1 MNKTTDN
8 AYEPKETLVDMLTT
22 KIRNDI
28 ITNRLQPGQRIHVK
42 ELAAFYG
49 VSETPV
55 KLALNRMIAEGMI
68 ENFPRRGM
76 RIKSLDLEEAKDIFQ
91 IRLMMDLYYTST
103 VISAVK
109 CNKILR
115 AEFERNIEEH
125 QSAMERYFTS
135 NSADLFFT
143 TYKYDNAFHELYLK
157 CTGNQKLLDIYHHIN
172 PFMYCNYIFRR
183 QSDEKNFAGVLEHR
197 KIVDAILEEDE
208 GMLKETLTV
217 HIENA
222 IKSIETITKIE
233 KLI

>member
-1 MNKTTDN
+1 MNRMEDSNYT
-8 AYEPKETLVDMLTT
+8 PKETLVDMLVA

-28 ITNRLQPGQRIHVK
+28 ITNKLLPGQRLHVK
-42 ELAAFYG
+42 EMAAGYS

-76 RIKSLDLEEAKDIFQ
+76 RIKPLDLSEARDVFQ
-91 IRLMMDLYYTST
+91 IRLMMDLYYTKE
-103 VISAVK
+103 VISAIK

-115 AEFERNIEEH
+115 SEFERNVTEH
-125 QSAMERYFTS
+125 QAAMEQYFTD
-135 NSADLFFT
+135 NSLDLFLT
-143 TYKYDNAFHELYLK
+143 IYQCDNAFHELYLK
-157 CTGNQKLLDIYHHIN
+157 CSGNQKLLDIYHHIN

-183 QSDEKNFAGVLEHR
+183 QSDAKNFAGVMEHR
-197 KIVDAILEEDE
+197 IIMEAIFDEDE
-208 GMLKETLTV
+208 SRLKEALTT

-222 IKSIETITKIE
+222 LRSIETITKIE

>member
-1 MNKTTDN
+1 MNRTTEN
-8 AYEPKETLVDMLTT
+8 TYEPKETLVDMLTT
-22 KIRNDI
+22 KIRHDI
-28 ITNRLQPGQRIHVK
+28 ITNKLLPGQRIHVK
-42 ELAAFYG
+42 ELASSYR

-91 IRLMMDLYYTST
+91 IRLMMDLYYTGE

-115 AEFERNIEEH
+115 AEFERNLAEH
-125 QSAMERYFTS
+125 QSAMERYFTG

-143 TYKYDNAFHELYLK
+143 TYQYDNAFHELYLK

-197 KIVDAILEEDE
+197 KIVDAILDENE
-208 GMLKETLTV
+208 GMLKESLTI